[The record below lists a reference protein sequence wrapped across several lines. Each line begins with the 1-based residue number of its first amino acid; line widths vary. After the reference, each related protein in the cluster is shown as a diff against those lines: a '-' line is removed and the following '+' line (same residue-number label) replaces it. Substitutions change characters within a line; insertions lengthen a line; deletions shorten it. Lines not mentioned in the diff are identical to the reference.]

1 MAVQRDEVIRARR
14 ERRALDAAV
23 VRGQRE
29 DDDLDLV
36 AVVHP
41 DHAGDELA
49 VRVRAEPD
57 AGVAQ
62 PQPPRGF
69 VLAGRHHRTR
79 LERRG
84 IRSAPCQQRYLASD
98 KNATQMAAISW
109 QLTAGVGGA
118 QLVGV
123 ELCDGAQ
130 KVRRQRVHQRLQR
143 QQHLRPFP

>member
-29 DDDLDLV
+29 DDDLDFV

-57 AGVAQ
+57 AARQSLVRHLGCRMKGGVL
-62 PQPPRGF
+62 P
-69 VLAGRHHRTR
+69 
-79 LERRG
+79 
-84 IRSAPCQQRYLASD
+84 
-98 KNATQMAAISW
+98 SW
-109 QLTAGVGGA
+109 
-118 QLVGV
+118 
-123 ELCDGAQ
+123 
-130 KVRRQRVHQRLQR
+130 
-143 QQHLRPFP
+143 